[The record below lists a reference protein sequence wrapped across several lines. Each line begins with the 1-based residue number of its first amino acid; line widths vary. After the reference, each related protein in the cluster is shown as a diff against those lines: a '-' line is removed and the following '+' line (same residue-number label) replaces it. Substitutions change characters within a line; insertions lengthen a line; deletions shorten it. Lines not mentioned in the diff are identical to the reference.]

1 MLWTFVGNCFPL
13 DYIFWRVDCSTDS
26 KNYFLSM
33 VIRECQV
40 KYTENYLSCL
50 NIEKSENIL
59 GDLGDGSFVYFFP
72 CLVLLNTKHIQWN
85 LHVTSLNRAT
95 LGNLWKIFLKKELQQ
110 FFVRK
115 DQMKKD
121 QECLFRQSKN
131 SSPLKYILLLIF
143 QIHKHFSTSFWSTK
157 QVERHLTGFS
167 FDIIDIIKTPK
178 IEAIFA
184 RKLQFHIKT
193 KTNNTAFA
201 VLYHPS
207 HMSKGGKQ
215 YKYHIFIQK
224 CILPWKTENKNAFKV
239 QYVLC
244 QHNKHEQQQLY
255 ARSGNGVGWCLFVS
269 KKL

>member
-1 MLWTFVGNCFPL
+1 MFPTWLYLLEGWLFHWFKKLFPL
-13 DYIFWRVDCSTDS
+13 HGYQRVSGEIHRKLPILFEYWEKWKCTWGFGWWEFVSFHVWFYLIPNTYNEIYMFPWTEPLLEIFGKYFWR
-26 KNYFLSM
+26 KNYNSFLWGR
-33 VIRECQV
+33 I
-40 KYTENYLSCL
+40 K
-50 NIEKSENIL
+50 
-59 GDLGDGSFVYFFP
+59 
-72 CLVLLNTKHIQWN
+72 W
-85 LHVTSLNRAT
+85 
-95 LGNLWKIFLKKELQQ
+95 
-110 FFVRK
+110 
-115 DQMKKD
+115 KKD

-143 QIHKHFSTSFWSTK
+143 QIHKHFSTSCWSTK

-269 KKL
+269 KEL